1 MTQHVRQGTR
11 AQLGRS
17 PRAGGKR
24 RQPDPATHVFHVH
37 AVSVNATFGS
47 IGTVRSGLTT
57 ARLPCMKDATP
68 PVPGATGNAEVAD
81 SLARDVS
88 TLGRLLGE
96 VLQEVAGIDT
106 YDLVEEFRGLA
117 RNFRAA
123 TDTGAESA
131 IVRTGEALLARA
143 RSLSLPEAHLV
154 VRAFTAYFHL
164 VNLAEERQ
172 RLRILRV
179 RELES
184 GDTPRSESIRQAVAE
199 IRSSGISADRLA
211 TILRQ
216 ALVEPVLTAHPTE
229 ARRRTVLHKLRNLS
243 TLIAPLDQPRITAR
257 EREIN
262 LNAIREVITS
272 LWVSEEVRSRRPSV
286 LDEVRNGLYFFE
298 SSLWDVVPRLYRDL
312 EDALRSEFP
321 DGGFDVPSFLRF
333 GSWIGGDRDGNPSV
347 TARITEHAL
356 RLHKDTALALYEGSL
371 RALQRHL
378 SVAPASLNLGASH
391 AHGDDTSVDDPSS
404 GHASLTHLP
413 DAHPVLESLEAD
425 LHRHPILVRSLQA
438 AHEHEPYRQKLGL
451 VLARIGASRRL
462 NSARIAQ
469 LVPNADVAP
478 GSVSQN
484 GDRAW
489 AEQRAV
495 AGAEELWRDGAVVA
509 PSEAG
514 DAYLAYGRSS
524 ELAEDIE
531 TVARGLIADRLP
543 RLRAGLVADLQRRI
557 DVFGF
562 HLAHLDIR
570 QHSAVHAR
578 AIADLLRV
586 AGVEASYENLDE
598 HARVSLLSRE
608 LLNPRPLQRQTGPDG
623 ISPYLPETQEA
634 LAVFETLNRMQA
646 ELGPEACNVYIISMT
661 EGVSDLLEPLLLAKE
676 FGLFDPR
683 VTPAAGEAADSG
695 RKPVSTLQIVPLFE
709 TIDDLRASAHL
720 MERLFRVPAYAR
732 QLEAWERRQ
741 QIMLGYSDS
750 NKDGGFVTSSWEL
763 YRAQRALAELGEA
776 HHIELTLFHGR
787 GGALGRGGGPTN
799 RAIMGQPPGTLK
811 GRLRLTEQGEVAFA
825 RYAHR
830 DIAYRHLE
838 QTLHAVL
845 RATINDEMRGKAG
858 TEEVT
863 GPGGPKTGN
872 PPDRWFALL
881 DRLSADARA
890 SYRGLVYESPAF
902 LDYFREATPIE
913 AISELRL
920 GSRPARR
927 SASARVEELR
937 AIPWVFSWTQNRHGL
952 PGWFGL
958 GAACGTAAGADSG
971 ETDWSE
977 LAQMYREWPFFRTLV
992 DNAQLSLGRAD
1003 LPIASL
1009 YANLAQGATRD
1020 EIFGRILHEWRA
1032 TEKAIRHI
1040 TGQPTILAN
1049 SPVLSRSV
1057 RLRNPYID
1065 PMSAVQVALIG
1076 RWHEARRTNPE
1087 YVAPGSGT
1095 SASPASTLGPVLAL
1109 TINGIAAGLQSTG

>member
-1 MTQHVRQGTR
+1 
-11 AQLGRS
+11 
-17 PRAGGKR
+17 
-24 RQPDPATHVFHVH
+24 
-37 AVSVNATFGS
+37 
-47 IGTVRSGLTT
+47 
-57 ARLPCMKDATP
+57 MKDTTP
-68 PVPGATGNAEVAD
+68 ALPPTVAAAVPAATGNADGVD
-81 SLARDVS
+81 SLSRDVS

-96 VLQEVAGIDT
+96 VLQEVAGLGT
-106 YDLVEEFRGLA
+106 YDLVEEFRSLA
-117 RNFRAA
+117 RTFRAA
-123 TDTGAESA
+123 TDTGSESDA
-131 IVRTGEALLARA
+131 VAQTGAALLARA
-143 RSLSLPEAHLV
+143 RSLSLSEAHFV

-172 RLRILRV
+172 RLRVLRV

-184 GDTPRSESIRQAVAE
+184 GETPRSESIRQAVAE
-199 IRSSGISADRLA
+199 IRTSGIGADRLA

-216 ALVEPVLTAHPTE
+216 SLVEPVLTAHPTE
-229 ARRRTVLHKLRNLS
+229 ARRRTVLHKLRTLS
-243 TLIAPLDQPRITAR
+243 TLIAPLDQPRITRR
-257 EREIN
+257 EREIT

-312 EDALRSEFP
+312 EDALRDQYP
-321 DGGFDVPSFLRF
+321 DDVFDVPSFLRF

-347 TARITEHAL
+347 TARVTEHTL

-378 SVAPASLNLGASH
+378 SVAPASLTPGALH
-391 AHGDDTSVDDPSS
+391 AHGDDTSVDDPS
-404 GHASLTHLP
+404 GDHASPTDRP
-413 DAHPVLESLEAD
+413 DAHPLLESLETD
-425 LHRHPILVRSLQA
+425 LHRHPLLMRSLQA

-451 VLARIGASRRL
+451 ILARIGASRRL
-462 NSARIAQ
+462 NAAQIAR
-469 LVPNADVAP
+469 LVPNAPVAP
-478 GSVSQN
+478 GSVSPD

-509 PSEAG
+509 PPETG
-514 DAYLAYGRSS
+514 DEHLAYGRAS
-524 ELAEDIE
+524 ELAGDIE
-531 TVARGLIADRLP
+531 TVARGLLADRLP

-562 HLAHLDIR
+562 HLAHLDMR

-586 AGVEASYENLDE
+586 AGVEASYEALDE
-598 HARVSLLSRE
+598 HARVSLLARE
-608 LLNPRPLQRQTGPDG
+608 LLNPRPLRRETGPDG

-646 ELGPEACNVYIISMT
+646 ELGPDACNVYIISMT

-683 VTPAAGEAADSG
+683 GTETAGETGES
-695 RKPVSTLQIVPLFE
+695 RRTPVSTLQIVPLFE
-709 TIDDLRASAHL
+709 TIDDLRASASL
-720 MERLFRVPAYAR
+720 MEQLFRIPAYAR
-732 QLEAWERRQ
+732 QLAAWDRRQ

-776 HHIELTLFHGR
+776 HHVELTLFHGR

-845 RATINDEMRGKAG
+845 RATIRDELRGSSGAG
-858 TEEVT
+858 EASR
-863 GPGGPKTGN
+863 PGAPQQVN
-872 PPDRWFALL
+872 PPDRWFDLV

-890 SYRGLVYESPAF
+890 SYRGLVYQNPAF
-902 LDYFREATPIE
+902 PDYFREATPIE

-927 SASARVEELR
+927 SASARVEDLR

-952 PGWFGL
+952 PGWYGL
-958 GAACGTAAGADSG
+958 GSACRTTAGTGSAGS
-971 ETDWSE
+971 DWSE
-977 LAQMYREWPFFRTLV
+977 LAQMYREWPFFRTLI

-1009 YANLAQGATRD
+1009 YAHLAQADTRG
-1020 EIFGRILHEWRA
+1020 EIFGRILNEWRE
-1032 TEKAIRHI
+1032 TEQAILHI
-1040 TGQPTILAN
+1040 TGQPAILAN

-1065 PMSAVQVALIG
+1065 PMSAVQVALIE
-1076 RWHEARRTNPE
+1076 RWHEARRTIPE
-1087 YVAPGSGT
+1087 NLQPGTGAST
-1095 SASPASTLGPVLAL
+1095 SPASTLGPVLAL